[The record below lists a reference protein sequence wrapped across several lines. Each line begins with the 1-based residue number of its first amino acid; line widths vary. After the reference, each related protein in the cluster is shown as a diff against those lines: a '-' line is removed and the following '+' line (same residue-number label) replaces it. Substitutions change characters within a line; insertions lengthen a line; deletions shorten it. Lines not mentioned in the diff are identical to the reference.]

1 MQRNRTPRHAT
12 SRDNALVIT
21 CQPPRLR
28 KLAAAVAGALV
39 LGSAST
45 YCGAAAEFKLGD
57 NSGVTA
63 GFGIRTSYTSQSH
76 AAPNGVD
83 RSHDF
88 NLDNVRLY
96 LGGHYGNVIKG
107 TFNTERTG
115 GPASGGGDGIRVMD
129 AIAQFEFTDS
139 FNLWMGRMLPPSD
152 RANLAGPFYALP
164 YTFPGVVSNYPNL
177 AVGRDNGGMV
187 WGKPFMGKL
196 VYSLGA
202 FEGHNKM
209 AGLSGASDKLLY
221 AGRVHLNILDP
232 EPAPAYYLGGT
243 YGGSKDILSVG
254 LAGFT
259 QSDGVGTA
267 ATPGNL
273 KIWNADFLFE
283 KKFSFGVPT
292 IEAAYYKYKLGALD
306 CGSGEPGA
314 PGCPLGGG
322 DNIGGQVDGKAYL
335 ASGAWL
341 IPGVYG
347 WGQFQ
352 PFVRYQRFHRTVSDT
367 VNKALDGGINYLIK
381 GPNAKLSLM
390 YTKFE
395 DDRILPA
402 GNRKQNRILLGAQ
415 LQY

>member
-1 MQRNRTPRHAT
+1 MHRHSTNHAH
-12 SRDNALVIT
+12 AHVI
-21 CQPPRLR
+21 PLAMPGR
-28 KLAAAVAGALV
+28 KRRITASVLAAMTFAATA
-39 LGSAST
+39 T
-45 YCGAAAEFKLGD
+45 YCQAAAEFKLGD

-63 GFGIRTSYTSQSH
+63 GFGIRTSYTSMTRG
-76 AAPNGVD
+76 APNGVD

-139 FNLWMGRMLPPSD
+139 FNLWLGRMLPPSD

-164 YTFPGVVSNYPNL
+164 YSYPGIVSNYPNL
-177 AVGRDNGGMV
+177 AVGRDNGGLI
-187 WGKPFMGKL
+187 WGKPLGGKL
-196 VYSLGA
+196 VYAIGA
-202 FEGHNKM
+202 YEGHNKL
-209 AGLSGASDKLLY
+209 ATLSGATDKLLY
-221 AGRVHLNILDP
+221 AARVHVNILDP

-243 YGGSKDILSVG
+243 YGGSKDILSIGV
-254 LAGFT
+254 AGAT
-259 QSDGVGTA
+259 QSNGVGTA
-267 ATPGNL
+267 AAPGHL
-273 KIWNADFLFE
+273 RIYNADLLFE

-292 IEAAYYKYKLGALD
+292 LELAAYKYDLGARD

-314 PGCPLGGG
+314 PACPVGGG
-322 DNIGGQVDGKAYL
+322 DNIGGQVDGRAYL
-335 ASGAWL
+335 ASGGWI

-352 PFVRYQRFHRTVSDT
+352 PYVRYQRFHRTVSDT
-367 VNKALDGGINYLIK
+367 TNKALDFGVNYLIK
-381 GPNAKLSLM
+381 GPNAKLALT

-395 DDRILPA
+395 DTRIAPA
-402 GNRKQNRILLGAQ
+402 GLRKRNQILLGAQ